1 MSTLKFLENRH
12 LAALGR
18 LWPRQGPGAHQPARA
33 CLVPFLKGDVKSK
46 GKGEDPTVF
55 DGEIHLF
62 YWLITFD
69 SIKIY
74 LLLEAVHTAEP
85 QRTRL

>member
-1 MSTLKFLENRH
+1 MSTLKLLEDRH
-12 LAALGR
+12 PAALGR
-18 LWPRQGPGAHQPARA
+18 WPRQGPGAHQPAG